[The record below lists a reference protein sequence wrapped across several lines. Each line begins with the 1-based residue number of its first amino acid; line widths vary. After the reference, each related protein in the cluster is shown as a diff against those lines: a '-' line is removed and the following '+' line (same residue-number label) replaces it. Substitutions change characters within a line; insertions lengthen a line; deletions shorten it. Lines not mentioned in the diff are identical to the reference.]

1 MSKEIFSYVKLKD
14 IAEVEISGV
23 DKKIQDNEIEVS
35 LCNFV
40 DVYYNWAITER
51 KAGSFMKATAKQSE
65 IDRFALKKGQVAI
78 TKDSETKYDIGVA
91 TYIAD
96 DFDNVILG
104 YHCALITPNECKL
117 SGKYLN
123 AFFHTKF
130 VQKYFELNATGSGQ
144 RFTLSLD
151 AIKDMPIYLPSLS
164 KQKEIAEIFS
174 KIDRKIELNEAIND
188 NLQVQMQTLYNYWF
202 VQFDFPNEDGKPY
215 KSSGGKMV
223 WNEALRQNIPEAWTT
238 QKLSSIINISNERI
252 LPSEIKDRV
261 YVPIEVIPRKRIS
274 FYETADTRKA
284 TTGLCPFPS
293 KAILLSNRRVY
304 FHKVCISP
312 FDGVTRDTVIIITPN
327 EESNLGFIFETVFS
341 EHFINYATKNSYGSE
356 QPVLSPTV
364 VMNYVIVC
372 PNNSLDHSYSS
383 IVNEMIDQVLMN
395 EKENKQLLELRNLLL
410 PLLMA
415 GQAIVE

>member
-14 IAEVEISGV
+14 VADVEISSV
-23 DKKIQDNEIEVS
+23 DKKCNENETEVS

-40 DVYYNWAITER
+40 DVYYNWAITEG
-51 KAGSFMKATAKQSE
+51 KADSFMKATAKQSE

-96 DFDNVILG
+96 DFDNVLLG
-104 YHCALITPNECKL
+104 YHCALITPNENKL

-164 KQKEIAEIFS
+164 KQKEVAEIFS
-174 KIDRKIELNEAIND
+174 KIDRKIEMNETIND
-188 NLQVQMQTLYNYWF
+188 NLQTLMQTLYDYWF
-202 VQFDFPNEDGKPY
+202 VQFDFPNKDGKPY

-223 WNEALRQNIPEAWTT
+223 WNETLRQNIPEAWTT
-238 QKLSSIINISNERI
+238 RKLSSIINISNERMS
-252 LPSEIKDRV
+252 PSEIKDRV
-261 YVPIEVIPRKRIS
+261 YAPIEVIPRKRIS
-274 FYETADTRKA
+274 FYETADTSKA
-284 TTGLCPFPS
+284 TTGLCPFAA

-327 EESNLGFIFETVFS
+327 EESNLGFVFETVFS
-341 EHFINYATKNSYGSE
+341 ERFINYATKNSYGSE
-356 QPVLSPTV
+356 QPVLSPTA
-364 VMNYVIVC
+364 VMDYVIAY
-372 PNNSLDHSYSS
+372 PNDFLDYSYST

-410 PLLMA
+410 PLLMT
-415 GQAIVE
+415 GQATIE

>member
-1 MSKEIFSYVKLKD
+1 
-14 IAEVEISGV
+14 
-23 DKKIQDNEIEVS
+23 
-35 LCNFV
+35 
-40 DVYYNWAITER
+40 
-51 KAGSFMKATAKQSE
+51 
-65 IDRFALKKGQVAI
+65 
-78 TKDSETKYDIGVA
+78 
-91 TYIAD
+91 
-96 DFDNVILG
+96 
-104 YHCALITPNECKL
+104 
-117 SGKYLN
+117 
-123 AFFHTKF
+123 
-130 VQKYFELNATGSGQ
+130 
-144 RFTLSLD
+144 
-151 AIKDMPIYLPSLS
+151 
-164 KQKEIAEIFS
+164 
-174 KIDRKIELNEAIND
+174 
-188 NLQVQMQTLYNYWF
+188 MQTLYNYWF

-238 QKLSSIINISNERI
+238 QKLSSIINISSERI

-327 EESNLGFIFETVFS
+327 EESNLGFVFETVFS

-415 GQAIVE
+415 GQATIV

>member
-14 IAEVEISGV
+14 VADVEISSV
-23 DKKIQDNEIEVS
+23 DKKCKENEIEVS

-51 KAGSFMKATAKQSE
+51 KADSFMKATARQSE

-104 YHCALITPNECKL
+104 YHCALITPNENKL

-188 NLQVQMQTLYNYWF
+188 NLSHMLQLIYQQRFCSNKNFKQGILSDICEYSKSKIKDLNITPYNYYSTDNMLPNKAGATQATYLPNGTLPTYCAKGDVLISNIRPYFKKIVYCQKDAGCSSDVLCFTPKNKAFSQYLFCTLYSDNF
-202 VQFDFPNEDGKPY
+202 FDFMVSTSKGTKMPRGD
-215 KSSGGKMV
+215 KSQIMEFK
-223 WNEALRQNIPEAWTT
+223 IF
-238 QKLSSIINISNERI
+238 I
-252 LPSEIKDRV
+252 
-261 YVPIEVIPRKRIS
+261 
-274 FYETADTRKA
+274 
-284 TTGLCPFPS
+284 
-293 KAILLSNRRVY
+293 
-304 FHKVCISP
+304 
-312 FDGVTRDTVIIITPN
+312 PN
-327 EESNLGFIFETVFS
+327 EEELVLFNQLSAPILDLIEANETGKT
-341 EHFINYATKNSYGSE
+341 EL
-356 QPVLSPTV
+356 LS
-364 VMNYVIVC
+364 
-372 PNNSLDHSYSS
+372 
-383 IVNEMIDQVLMN
+383 
-395 EKENKQLLELRNLLL
+395 LRDTLL
-410 PLLMA
+410 PLLMN
-415 GQAIVE
+415 GQVEISN

>member
-14 IAEVEISGV
+14 VAEVEISGV
-23 DKKIQDNEIEVS
+23 DKKNQDNEIEVS

-40 DVYYNWAITER
+40 DVYYNWAITKR
-51 KAGSFMKATAKQSE
+51 KTSSFMKATAKQSE

-188 NLQVQMQTLYNYWF
+188 NL
-202 VQFDFPNEDGKPY
+202 
-215 KSSGGKMV
+215 
-223 WNEALRQNIPEAWTT
+223 AA
-238 QKLSSIINISNERI
+238 
-252 LPSEIKDRV
+252 
-261 YVPIEVIPRKRIS
+261 
-274 FYETADTRKA
+274 
-284 TTGLCPFPS
+284 
-293 KAILLSNRRVY
+293 
-304 FHKVCISP
+304 
-312 FDGVTRDTVIIITPN
+312 
-327 EESNLGFIFETVFS
+327 
-341 EHFINYATKNSYGSE
+341 
-356 QPVLSPTV
+356 
-364 VMNYVIVC
+364 
-372 PNNSLDHSYSS
+372 
-383 IVNEMIDQVLMN
+383 
-395 EKENKQLLELRNLLL
+395 
-410 PLLMA
+410 
-415 GQAIVE
+415 